1 MSGKDK
7 TMADGPERDAALA
20 GEYVLG
26 VLPLAERRAAEA
38 RIAVDPAFA
47 ALVVRWQRDLESLD
61 AHFEP
66 VKPPSGLEDK
76 INERLFGPPVRAT
89 STGLWGSLAFW
100 RGLAFASILAAA
112 GLGFVAAGLVP
123 GAAPDDE
130 APLVAR
136 LTADGAA
143 IGLVAEYDP
152 QTRAMTVVPA
162 AFAPE
167 GARSLEL
174 WLVPGEGPAISMG
187 VVPEDGGR
195 FTIDA
200 ALGARIDAGALIAV
214 SLEPPGG
221 SPTGVATGPVLVTGK
236 LAAR

>member
-1 MSGKDK
+1 MSGEDK
-7 TMADGPERDAALA
+7 AMADGPERDAALA

-38 RIAVDPAFA
+38 RMADDPAFA
-47 ALVVRWQRDLESLD
+47 ALVSRWQRDLENLD
-61 AHFEP
+61 AQFEP
-66 VKPPSGLEDK
+66 VTPPPGLEVK
-76 INERLFGPPVRAT
+76 ITGRLFGAPSRAA

-100 RGLAFASILAAA
+100 RGLAFASFVAAA
-112 GLGFVAAGLVP
+112 GLGAVVAGLVP
-123 GAAPDDE
+123 GATPDRD

-136 LTADGAA
+136 LTADNAA

-152 QTRAMTVVPA
+152 QSRAMTVVPA

-195 FTIDA
+195 FVIDA
-200 ALGARIDAGALIAV
+200 ALGARLDAGALIAV